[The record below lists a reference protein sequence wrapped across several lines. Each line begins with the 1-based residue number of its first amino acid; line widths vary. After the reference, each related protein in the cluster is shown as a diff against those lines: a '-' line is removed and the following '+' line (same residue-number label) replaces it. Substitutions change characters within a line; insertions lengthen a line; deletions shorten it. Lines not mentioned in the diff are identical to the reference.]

1 LKADLKFVGRQSD
14 FVNAV
19 SFDAHKFEN
28 RPSDP
33 RLAQLLQQFPPAVF
47 SERLYQSIELMERYS
62 IELAIDLSR
71 QLNLI
76 DQLGGWRSAV
86 DLCHLLSFQPRFKFA
101 LRWILERLVE
111 SGCAEERT
119 DGSIRSYRLRHA
131 PWKPDLK
138 ALRAIGLSIDPANA
152 ATLDLL
158 DHAASL
164 YPAVASGQ
172 QGGDHNLLGPRGVPL
187 WLNYFHN
194 DNLTYAVNNWVGA
207 VLAADHLS
215 TRRTLRILEL
225 GAGTGSAT
233 EILVQLLAERGVSP
247 RLERYLITEPNA
259 YFRRCSQR
267 KLTAQY
273 PNLPLE
279 WAPLDLDLPWN
290 SQRITSGE
298 FDLVYAVNV
307 MHISNNLL
315 FSLNEAR
322 SALDSNG
329 WLVIG
334 ECVRPYDN
342 QPIYPELM
350 FQILESFTNV
360 QTDPEVRPN
369 PGFLTAEQW
378 RRAFSRAGFRHANVV
393 PDLDRIREIY
403 PHFFT
408 GAISGQNTATAN
420 DPGSPRD

>member
-1 LKADLKFVGRQSD
+1 
-14 FVNAV
+14 VNAL
-19 SFDAHKFEN
+19 SFDAHKFET

-33 RLAQLLQQFPPAVF
+33 RLAQWLQQFPPAVF

-62 IELAIDLSR
+62 IELAVDLSR
-71 QLNLI
+71 QLNLT
-76 DQLGGWRSAV
+76 DALGDWRSA
-86 DLCHLLSFQPRFKFA
+86 DELCGLLSFQPRFKLA

-111 SGCAEERT
+111 SGCVEARSNGET
-119 DGSIRSYRLRHA
+119 RSYHLRHA
-131 PWKPDLK
+131 PWEPDLK
-138 ALRAIGLSIDPANA
+138 ALRATGLSIDPANA

-164 YPAVASGQ
+164 YSAVATGEQS
-172 QGGDHNLLGPRGVPL
+172 GDHTLLGTQGVPL

-225 GAGTGSAT
+225 GAGAGSAC
-233 EILVQLLAERGVSP
+233 EVLLEVLAERGLLP
-247 RLERYLITEPNA
+247 RVERYVITEPNA

-273 PNLPLE
+273 PNVALE
-279 WAPLDLDLPWN
+279 WASLDVDSPWN
-290 SQRITSGE
+290 TQGITSGE

-307 MHISNNLL
+307 MHISKNLL

-322 SALDSNG
+322 SALATNG

-334 ECVRPYDN
+334 ECVRPYDD

-350 FQILESFTNV
+350 FQILDSFTNV
-360 QTDPEVRPN
+360 ETDPEVRPN
-369 PGFLTAEQW
+369 PGFLTAAQW
-378 RRAFSRAGFRHANVV
+378 RRAFSRAGFTHTEIA
-393 PDLDRIREIY
+393 PDIDRIREFY

-408 GAISGQNTATAN
+408 GAISGQNTITAN
-420 DPGSPRD
+420 DSGSSRD

>member
-1 LKADLKFVGRQSD
+1 
-14 FVNAV
+14 VNAL
-19 SFDAHKFEN
+19 SFDAHKFET

-33 RLAQLLQQFPPAVF
+33 RLAQCLQQFPPAVF

-62 IELAIDLSR
+62 IELAVDLSR
-71 QLNLI
+71 RLNLE
-76 DQLGGWRSAV
+76 DQLAGWRSA
-86 DLCHLLSFQPRFKFA
+86 DELCGLLSFQPRFKFA
-101 LRWILERLVE
+101 LRWMLERLVE
-111 SGCAEERT
+111 SGCAEARNNGESRC
-119 DGSIRSYRLRHA
+119 YHLRDA
-131 PWKPDLK
+131 LWQPDLK
-138 ALRAIGLSIDPANA
+138 ALRATGLSIDPANA

-164 YPAVASGQ
+164 YLAVASGQ
-172 QGGDHNLLGPRGVPL
+172 QSGDHNLLGPQGVPL

-207 VLAADHLS
+207 VLAVDHVS
-215 TRRTLRILEL
+215 THRTLRILEL
-225 GAGTGSAT
+225 GAGTGSAS
-233 EILVQLLAERGVSP
+233 EILLQLLAERGLLSRV
-247 RLERYLITEPNA
+247 ERYRITEPNA

-290 SQRITSGE
+290 TQGITSGE

-307 MHISNNLL
+307 MHISKNLL
-315 FSLNEAR
+315 FSLSEAR
-322 SALDSNG
+322 SALANDG

-350 FQILESFTNV
+350 FQILDSFTNV
-360 QTDPEVRPN
+360 ETDPEFRPN

-378 RRAFSRAGFRHANVV
+378 RRAFSRAGFRQTKVA
-393 PDLDRIREIY
+393 PDIDRIREIY

-408 GAISGQNTATAN
+408 GAISGQNI
-420 DPGSPRD
+420 DREE